1 MAAMAELGIKINGE
15 WHNVTISINDET
27 NEWGK
32 NVNIWEAQTKEERE
46 AKAKK
51 TFVGGGQVVWT
62 DGNITKAEKVS
73 ENVSKAPQNATEN
86 DLPF

>member
-27 NEWGK
+27 DQYGK
-32 NVNIWEAQTKEERE
+32 NIAVWKSQTKEQREAGDKREYCGNGKVFWTDNIVKLAERE
-46 AKAKK
+46 
-51 TFVGGGQVVWT
+51 QVV
-62 DGNITKAEKVS
+62 
-73 ENVSKAPQNATEN
+73 ENSAQED